1 MIEFTPWTYAIGGSL
16 IPKNVSIFSYLIE
29 QAYKGHSSRWAE
41 NLKLEVFKIGNFG
54 PKLSFI
60 GEKTYTVSHPPM
72 THQIQNKTQEEIY
85 KNIKSTYTIVS
96 YSDQLI

>member
-1 MIEFTPWTYAIGGSL
+1 MIEFTPWTYAMGGSL

-60 GEKTYTVSHPPM
+60 GEKNINSIPSPYDSSNTK
-72 THQIQNKTQEEIY
+72 QNTRR
-85 KNIKSTYTIVS
+85 N
-96 YSDQLI
+96 